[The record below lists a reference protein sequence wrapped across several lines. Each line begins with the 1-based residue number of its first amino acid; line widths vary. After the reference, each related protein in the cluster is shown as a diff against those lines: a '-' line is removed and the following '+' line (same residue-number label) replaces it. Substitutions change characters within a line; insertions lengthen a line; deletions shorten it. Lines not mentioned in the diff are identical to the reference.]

1 MKYYLIDYENVNASG
16 LDGIEQISS
25 DDRVVLFYTKHS
37 SKIDLGMFNVLLN
50 ISAELT
56 VIEVHHGKQA
66 LDIQLAS
73 YVGFLIGTEG
83 LESEYY
89 IISKDKGYRN
99 IQDFWGEHRIYL
111 NSSIRQAVH
120 KDTKA
125 AAALTDAAP
134 PADALLPQTADAEDT
149 ADAGTAQSGGQEG
162 AEAAPEAGGAAA
174 DVPAAPAEAAE
185 EMIAA
190 AEETAQEGADSDP
203 EQETAETAGG
213 SEDAGNTADDAEST
227 VAADDISADAES
239 SSAADTE
246 PAAGGSEAD
255 GAKPAA
261 SRNGKRSPRQNGRQK
276 NASIRNEVNT
286 EIQKRLSKAGYP
298 GDVINATASF
308 VSRNIG
314 RDGYKQLIYRGIIK
328 EHGQK
333 TGLAL
338 YRLIKEVL

>member
-16 LDGIEQISS
+16 LDGIDQIASE
-25 DDRVVLFYTKHS
+25 DRVVLFYTKHS

-56 VIEVHHGKQA
+56 IIEVHHGKQA
-66 LDIQLAS
+66 LDIQLGS

-83 LESEYY
+83 LNSEYY

-111 NSSIRQAVH
+111 HSSIRQAVQ
-120 KDTKA
+120 KGSRKRQPDEDVNPPADLLLQAAAELPAPSAAEGDEEAPALPAGSDADAQEAAFEEAPCDAPAEDGADDADAGLNDPEDMEA
-125 AAALTDAAP
+125 AAAEDAAENVPAETDAA
-134 PADALLPQTADAEDT
+134 EDT
-149 ADAGTAQSGGQEG
+149 
-162 AEAAPEAGGAAA
+162 
-174 DVPAAPAEAAE
+174 
-185 EMIAA
+185 
-190 AEETAQEGADSDP
+190 
-203 EQETAETAGG
+203 
-213 SEDAGNTADDAEST
+213 SEDAEEAD
-227 VAADDISADAES
+227 SASEA
-239 SSAADTE
+239 E
-246 PAAGGSEAD
+246 PAGEASEAEE
-255 GAKPAA
+255 AA
-261 SRNGKRSPRQNGRQK
+261 AAAPQSAPSRNGRRNARQSSRQK
-276 NASIRNEVNT
+276 NSSIRNEVNT

-314 RDGYKQLIYRGIIK
+314 KDSYKQLIYRGIIK

>member
-16 LDGIEQISS
+16 LDGIDQIASE
-25 DDRVVLFYTKHS
+25 DRVVLFYTKHS

-56 VIEVHHGKQA
+56 IIEVHHGKQA
-66 LDIQLAS
+66 LDIQLGS

-83 LESEYY
+83 LNSEYY

-111 NSSIRQAVH
+111 HSSIRQAVQ
-120 KDTKA
+120 KGSRKRQPDEDVNPPADLLLQAAAELPAPSAAEDDEEAPALPAGSDADAQEAAFEEAPCDAPAEDGADDADAGLNDPEDREA
-125 AAALTDAAP
+125 AAAD
-134 PADALLPQTADAEDT
+134 DAEE
-149 ADAGTAQSGGQEG
+149 S
-162 AEAAPEAGGAAA
+162 
-174 DVPAAPAEAAE
+174 VPAEAD
-185 EMIAA
+185 A
-190 AEETAQEGADSDP
+190 AEET
-203 EQETAETAGG
+203 
-213 SEDAGNTADDAEST
+213 SEDAEEAD
-227 VAADDISADAES
+227 SASEA
-239 SSAADTE
+239 E
-246 PAAGGSEAD
+246 PAGEASEAEE
-255 GAKPAA
+255 AA
-261 SRNGKRSPRQNGRQK
+261 AAAPQSAPSRNGRRNDRQSSRQK
-276 NASIRNEVNT
+276 NSSIRNEVNT